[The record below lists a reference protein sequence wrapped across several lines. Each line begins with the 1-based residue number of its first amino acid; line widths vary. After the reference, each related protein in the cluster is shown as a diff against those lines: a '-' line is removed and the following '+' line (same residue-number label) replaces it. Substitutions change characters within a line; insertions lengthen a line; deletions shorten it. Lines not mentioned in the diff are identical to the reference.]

1 MTLAKIPPAD
11 PQRRWPTGQGLIH
24 YRHKHAE
31 QSFCGFCALE
41 TDWRRNRHKTNI
53 SYLLDPRTCVCSK
66 ETHCPCPAACLPST
80 AMFHPAEPSSG
91 STQSREAMSSFHA
104 YAKIGHHARW
114 HIQNGEYQAA
124 AHLYSTLIQ
133 IVKEDLIAIES
144 HPSNHHDCESTLLR
158 VKLPPRRA
166 KHDRAGLMVPF
177 NALEL
182 CDCFFAFEIVE
193 DYGQLSD
200 SDIAGDE
207 LLQDDEESLVVIA
220 SLALYNLAMTLLWSD
235 VIASPRQPADTALR
249 PPSMQ
254 AKRALQIFQRLGLL
268 PLQSQWLYDQKGYGD
283 HFNSATQF
291 HRLKASLLLAAINNS
306 AYIYSVWYNDEA
318 LHTCLAQMN
327 DVMSASSFQSAS
339 AKVEESCDCIP
350 PDNHGHYRVVNQV
363 CMLNL
368 FFLFYALSA
377 GAPMA

>member
-1 MTLAKIPPAD
+1 
-11 PQRRWPTGQGLIH
+11 
-24 YRHKHAE
+24 
-31 QSFCGFCALE
+31 
-41 TDWRRNRHKTNI
+41 
-53 SYLLDPRTCVCSK
+53 
-66 ETHCPCPAACLPST
+66 
-80 AMFHPAEPSSG
+80 MFHSTEPSGLTRSG
-91 STQSREAMSSFHA
+91 EAMSGFHA
-104 YAKIGHHARW
+104 YAKIDHHARW

-144 HPSNHHDCESTLLR
+144 HPSNHDCESTLLR
-158 VKLPPRRA
+158 VKLQPRRVKRDPA
-166 KHDRAGLMVPF
+166 ALLVPF

-207 LLQDDEESLVVIA
+207 LHQDDEESLVVIA

-235 VIASPRQPADTALR
+235 VVASPRQPADTALR

-268 PLQSQWLYDQKGYGD
+268 PLHSQWLFDQNGYGD
-283 HFNSATQF
+283 HFNGATQF

-306 AYIYSVWYNDEA
+306 TYIYSVWYNDEA

-327 DVMSASSFQSAS
+327 DVMSASSFQRAS
-339 AKVEESCDCIP
+339 GKEEESCDCIP

-368 FFLFYALSA
+368 FFLYYASSA
-377 GAPMA
+377 GAPTA